1 MYKNNNSSL
10 LKKNNSYEYKETT
23 NKKPKKTGASLY
35 KKEKR
40 ADLEFLMKY
49 IFFFSAALS
58 VVSLCFIIYF
68 IFSRSLP
75 FLRDYGLLPF
85 LSGEKWTP
93 SNRPQEFGLLPMIV
107 GSVIVTTGSVLIG
120 APVGILT
127 AVYLVD
133 YCPPFLYR
141 FLHSAVQLMA
151 AIPSIVYG
159 FFALQFLVPI
169 IRSIYGGTGMTALT
183 AILLL
188 AIMILPTVISLSE
201 AALLAVP
208 KEYYAGS
215 AALGADHEQSI
226 FNVVLPA
233 ARSGVLS
240 SVVLGVGRAIG
251 ETMAVV
257 LITGNQPLMPESL
270 TSGVRTLTTNIV
282 LEMAYATGRH
292 REALIA
298 TSAVL
303 FIFILMINIGFILMR
318 TKERSK

>member
-1 MYKNNNSSL
+1 
-10 LKKNNSYEYKETT
+10 
-23 NKKPKKTGASLY
+23 
-35 KKEKR
+35 
-40 ADLEFLMKY
+40 
-49 IFFFSAALS
+49 
-58 VVSLCFIIYF
+58 
-68 IFSRSLP
+68 
-75 FLRDYGLLPF
+75 
-85 LSGEKWTP
+85 
-93 SNRPQEFGLLPMIV
+93 
-107 GSVIVTTGSVLIG
+107 
-120 APVGILT
+120 
-127 AVYLVD
+127 
-133 YCPPFLYR
+133 
-141 FLHSAVQLMA
+141 
-151 AIPSIVYG
+151 
-159 FFALQFLVPI
+159 
-169 IRSIYGGTGMTALT
+169 
-183 AILLL
+183 
-188 AIMILPTVISLSE
+188 
-201 AALLAVP
+201 
-208 KEYYAGS
+208 
-215 AALGADHEQSI
+215 SI